1 MSGLFKTWKNLRR
14 DGVLG
19 INRRNADFIMPCN
32 PRRLYPLVDDKLLTK
47 QLAVD
52 AGIAV
57 PELYAVIS
65 TQHEAQDIGTLVAP
79 YDEFVIKPAN
89 GSQGD
94 GIMVITSRNGHR
106 FGTASGRL
114 LEPITLTHQISNI
127 LSGQYSLGGVLDR
140 AFIEYRVKNA
150 AIFDELSCQG
160 VPDIR
165 VIVYRGVPVMAMLR
179 LPTML
184 SGGKANLHQGAVGC
198 GIDMEDGVTL
208 NGVME
213 NEAILDHPDTG
224 YRIAGLGLP
233 GWRGILEL
241 AARCADLTG
250 LGYLGVDI
258 VLDRTHGPLVL
269 ELNARPGLNIQI
281 ANSSGLGNRLR
292 AVDEWGSHGS
302 SLDQRLDYCT
312 RVLTA
317 TAA

>member
-1 MSGLFKTWKNLRR
+1 MKRV
-14 DGVLG
+14 GVLG
-19 INRRNADFIMPCN
+19 INERNANYIMPCN
-32 PRRLYPLVDDKLLTK
+32 PRRLYPLVDDKLKTK
-47 QLAVD
+47 QLAID

-57 PELYAVIS
+57 PELYAVVG
-65 TQHEAQDIGTLVAP
+65 TQHDAEDVESIVAP

-94 GIMVITSRNGHR
+94 GILVVTSRNGNR
-106 FGTASGRL
+106 FGTAGGRL
-114 LEPITLTHQISNI
+114 LESVALTHQISNI
-127 LSGQYSLGGVLDR
+127 LSGQYSLGGVPDK

-150 AIFDELSCQG
+150 ETFDKLACTG

-165 VIVYRGVPVMAMLR
+165 VIAYRGVPVMSMLR

-198 GIDMEDGVTL
+198 GIDMATGTTL
-208 NGVME
+208 NGVLE
-213 NEAILDHPDTG
+213 NSPVADHPDTG
-224 YRIAGLGLP
+224 YRIAGLALP

-258 VLDRTHGPLVL
+258 VLDRSHGPLVL

-281 ANSSGLGNRLR
+281 ANALGLNHRLK
-292 AVDEWGSHGS
+292 VIDEWGGHGAS
-302 SLDQRLDYCT
+302 VEQRLDFCT
-312 RVLTA
+312 HFSELR
-317 TAA
+317 AAS